1 MGFKLNVWNKTSN
14 KGLDET
20 TEAHTLVHG
29 TPMTYMMT
37 RWVSDSQEHLQC
49 DNPTLHQMPHS
60 PSPFRTEEID
70 LILGAFQNAQGH
82 LTEKSL
88 KQ

>member
-1 MGFKLNVWNKTSN
+1 M
-14 KGLDET
+14 GLDET
-20 TEAHTLVHG
+20 TEAHTLVHR

-37 RWVSDSQEHLQC
+37 RWVSDSQEHLRC
-49 DNPTLHQMPHS
+49 DNPTLRQMPQS

-82 LTEKSL
+82 LTEKCL

>member
-1 MGFKLNVWNKTSN
+1 
-14 KGLDET
+14 
-20 TEAHTLVHG
+20 
-29 TPMTYMMT
+29 MTYMMT
-37 RWVSDSQEHLQC
+37 RWVRDSQEHLRC

>member
-1 MGFKLNVWNKTSN
+1 M
-14 KGLDET
+14 GLDET
-20 TEAHTLVHG
+20 TEAHTLVHK

-37 RWVSDSQEHLQC
+37 RWVSDSQEHLRY
-49 DNPTLHQMPHS
+49 DNPTLRQMPQS